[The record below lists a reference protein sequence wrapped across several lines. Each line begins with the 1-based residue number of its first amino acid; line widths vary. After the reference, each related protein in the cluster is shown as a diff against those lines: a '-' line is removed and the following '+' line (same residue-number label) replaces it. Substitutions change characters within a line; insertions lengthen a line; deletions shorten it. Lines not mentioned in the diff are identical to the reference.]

1 MSRNTPEQTRILLA
15 GGGTGGHIYPG
26 VALAKEFLNRGCF
39 DCLMVVT
46 SKDMDRHI
54 MESEHLRYTT
64 LPIKGLHQGLNAGRI
79 ADVYHLA
86 LSFARTWRIIAS
98 YRPDAIIGL
107 GAYVSFPAISIGK
120 IKGIT
125 TFIHEQNLVPG
136 KVNLLLGRW
145 IDGIFTSFPQ
155 TGSHFPAHKVRMLGN
170 PLRSIPSHIDMK
182 KGRSARGLKPDL
194 MTLLVVGGSRGA
206 HAINLNAM
214 DAFSILKSQ
223 GVAFQ
228 VIHQTGNEDHDRVA
242 RWYAGEGIRAMTG
255 SFFDDMMEM
264 YLLSDLVIARAGAG
278 TLAELTATGT
288 PALLIPYPYAKADH
302 QTTNAMAMV
311 NAGAARMIREC
322 ELSGR
327 GLADEIGRLLDAPE
341 TLRHMAR
348 ASRMLGMPHAARE
361 ICDQSIAWM
370 AERERRT
377 QCTPS

>member
-1 MSRNTPEQTRILLA
+1 MSRSIPKETRILLA

-26 VALAKEFLNRGCF
+26 VALAQEFLTRGSF

-54 MESEHLRYTT
+54 MESERLRYTT
-64 LPIKGLHQGLNAGRI
+64 LPVKGLRQGFTAGRI
-79 ADVYHLA
+79 ADIYHLA
-86 LSFARTWRIIAS
+86 LSFVRTWQIIAS

-107 GAYVSFPAISIGK
+107 GAYVSLPAISIGK
-120 IKGIT
+120 LKGIT

-145 IDGIFTSFPQ
+145 IDGIFTSFPE
-155 TGSHFPAHKVRMLGN
+155 TGRYFPPQKVRMLGN
-170 PLRSIPSHIDMK
+170 PLRSIPSNIDRTQ
-182 KGRSARGLKPDL
+182 GRSTRGLKPDL
-194 MTLLVVGGSRGA
+194 TTLLVVGGSRGA

-223 GVAFQ
+223 GIPFQ
-228 VIHQTGNEDHDRVA
+228 VIHQTGDEDYDRVA
-242 RWYAGEGIRAMTG
+242 RWYGGEGIRAVTR
-255 SFFDDMMEM
+255 SFFDDMMEI
-264 YLLSDLVIARAGAG
+264 YLLSDLVIARSGAG

-322 ELSGR
+322 DLSGSR
-327 GLADEIGRLLDAPE
+327 LAVEIGQFLEAPE

-348 ASRMLGMPHAARE
+348 ASRALGSPHAAKA
-361 ICDQSIAWM
+361 ICDQAIAWL
-370 AERERRT
+370 AERERRK
-377 QCTPS
+377 QCTQN